1 MTARSAD
8 TAAVI
13 DEALESRGALA
24 RHMQERGGM
33 SSIPIVAAVLALSPH
48 LKAADGAFQARSF
61 PLDVHGFRVLGE
73 DYDPE
78 NPSREAAKTY
88 YRTIDDAE
96 QSFIH
101 SAYVPPMDTV
111 TLFHEV
117 PAQLR
122 QGVRTMRWRWRALA
136 LPRNG
141 NECVGG
147 LGDSAAAVYVTW
159 KRGLRWYSLKFVW
172 SSDAPLG
179 ATCNRMRNPLV
190 ASDSIIL
197 RTGSANG
204 DWVEEMI
211 DPEALFREHFAGGD
225 PSAEVPELQGIGVMS
240 DGDQTRSTSAADYA
254 DFVLF
259 K

>member
-1 MTARSAD
+1 MIARSAD
-8 TAAVI
+8 TGALI
-13 DEALESRGALA
+13 DEALESCGALA
-24 RHMQERGGM
+24 RHMQGQTSM
-33 SSIPIVAAVLALSPH
+33 TPILAAMLALSPP
-48 LKAADGAFQARSF
+48 LKAADGASWVRSF
-61 PLDVHGFRVLGE
+61 PLDVHEFRVLGQ

-78 NPSREAAKTY
+78 NPGRQDKTY
-88 YRTIDDAE
+88 YRTIDDAG

-101 SAYVPPMDTV
+101 GVYVPSTDSV

-117 PAQLR
+117 PAQVR
-122 QGVRTMRWRWRALA
+122 QGVRVMRWRWRALA

-141 NECVGG
+141 NECVAG

-172 SSDAPLG
+172 STDAPLG

-190 ASDSIIL
+190 ASDSIVL
-197 RTGSANG
+197 RTGAPSG
-204 DWVEEMI
+204 DWVEETI

-225 PSAEVPELQGIGVMS
+225 PGAEVPELQGIGVMS
-240 DGDQTRSTSAADYA
+240 DGDQTGSASAADYA
-254 DFVLF
+254 GFVLY

>member
-1 MTARSAD
+1 MTP
-8 TAAVI
+8 
-13 DEALESRGALA
+13 
-24 RHMQERGGM
+24 
-33 SSIPIVAAVLALSPH
+33 IPVVAAVLALAPH
-48 LKAADGAFQARSF
+48 LKAADGASQARSF
-61 PLDVHGFRVLGE
+61 PLDVHEFRVLGQ

-78 NPSREAAKTY
+78 NPGREVKTY
-88 YRTIDDAE
+88 YRVIDDAG

-101 SAYVPPMDTV
+101 GAYVAPIDTV

-122 QGVRTMRWRWRALA
+122 QGVRAMRWRWRALA
-136 LPRNG
+136 LPHQG
-141 NECVGG
+141 NECVDG

-172 SSDAPLG
+172 STDAALG

-197 RTGSANG
+197 RTGPPTG
-204 DWVEEMI
+204 EWVEEMI

-225 PSAEVPELQGIGVMS
+225 PNAEVPELQGIGVMS
-240 DGDQTRSTSAADYA
+240 DGDQTRSLSSADYA
-254 DFVLF
+254 GFVLC